1 MEYARMTEEH
11 PTEEGQQGGLFA
23 NLPSARPGTRSPRR
37 DAAKGTAK
45 AAKAKRAASER
56 KPAAASRAPK
66 REAPPAQPRPQASRP
81 PPASPEDRA
90 ETRGDAPG
98 VEDLAWAGVT
108 VAAEAATLGV
118 RLLSRAVEAVRKPP
132 DRR

>member
-1 MEYARMTEEH
+1 MEYVRMTEEH

-45 AAKAKRAASER
+45 ADKAKRAASER
-56 KPAAASRAPK
+56 KAAASRAPK

-81 PPASPEDRA
+81 PPAPPEDRS

>member
-1 MEYARMTEEH
+1 MEYAPMTEEH

-45 AAKAKRAASER
+45 TAKAKRAASER
-56 KPAAASRAPK
+56 KPPPASRTP
-66 REAPPAQPRPQASRP
+66 RSEPPPAQPRPQASRP
-81 PPASPEDRA
+81 PPTPPEDRS
-90 ETRGDAPG
+90 ETRGEAPG

>member
-1 MEYARMTEEH
+1 MTEEH
-11 PTEEGQQGGLFA
+11 PTEEGQPGGLFA

-37 DAAKGTAK
+37 DAAK

-81 PPASPEDRA
+81 PPASPEDRS